1 MRSASQRNGSS
12 IFTVAAF
19 ARSPQKLAELR
30 ERVTVR
36 QGDSRGVPD
45 LREASPITML
55 WSAFNFSLNKE
66 MRGAFAHF
74 GLPDWFRIE
83 LTVAK
88 ILGALALLIPTIPNR
103 IKEFAYCGFAI
114 TLISAV
120 IAHSSSGDGMSSLD
134 PLLFLGILIVSY
146 FYYYKAQ
153 LYKQPAGSGTLR
165 S

>member
-1 MRSASQRNGSS
+1 MKKDEIIYWTATG
-12 IFTVAAF
+12 IVAA
-19 ARSPQKLAELR
+19 
-30 ERVTVR
+30 
-36 QGDSRGVPD
+36 
-45 LREASPITML
+45 IML

-88 ILGALALLIPTIPNR
+88 ILGALALVIPTIPNR
-103 IKEFAYCGFAI
+103 IKEFAYSGFAI

-120 IAHSSSGDGMSSLD
+120 IAHSSSGDGISSLD

-153 LYKQPAGSGTLR
+153 LVNNRPWETSDREKPRSPAAASVMSLK
-165 S
+165 